1 MNTALILLLAAIA
14 ASCILCIAIRRNAI
28 VSAVMPACTF
38 VLMVL
43 CMVLCIPVLGGE
55 IIDDGIF
62 WMDPLSAVFMM
73 LVAVVGFVAS
83 VYSRAYISMDLR
95 EHEIDLREHSVYYP
109 LLMVFISVMMLTFT
123 ARSMAVVWLG
133 VGATTLVSTF
143 LVGLY
148 RREES
153 TEAAWKY
160 IILCSV
166 GITIALFGLT
176 LVYASTVGVID
187 SGKALDWPQLMMHAS
202 ELDPNMMRMATL
214 LIIIGFGTKVGF
226 VPMHTWLPDAHS
238 QAPSPISG
246 LLSAV
251 LLNCAMYAVLRFY
264 GVSELVDPGFAST
277 ILLIFG
283 FVSLAAASLFIIS
296 AKDLKRMLAYSSIEN
311 MGLIAIGLG
320 IGTHAAIAAALIQ
333 MTAHSITKPILFFSA
348 GNIIQAYGTRSMSK
362 IRGVRK
368 TMPFT
373 SVVMAAGTL
382 AIIGCPPFA
391 VFVGEL
397 SIMIGALDAGMVAA
411 VVLMVI
417 LLSMVFAGMVRNI
430 FPMLSGEAPEGIKD
444 LREPSRVVP
453 IAVLLILTL
462 ALGLFMP
469 DAVADWFSDAASVV
483 EGVFL

>member
-1 MNTALILLLAAIA
+1 MNAALMLLLIAIL
-14 ASCILCIAIRRNAI
+14 ASCVLCVAIRRSKL
-28 VSAVMPACTF
+28 VSAVMPACAF
-38 VLMVL
+38 VLMIVCIAL
-43 CMVLCIPVLGGE
+43 CVPVLGGE
-55 IIDDGIF
+55 GIDDGMF
-62 WMDPLSAVFMM
+62 WMDSLSAVFMM
-73 LVAVVGFVAS
+73 LVAIVGFAAS
-83 VYSRAYISMDLR
+83 LYSRAYIGRDLEER
-95 EHEIDLREHSVYYP
+95 EIDLRDHSVYYP

-148 RREES
+148 KREES

-187 SGKALDWPQLMMHAS
+187 SDMALDWPQLMLHAS
-202 ELDPNMMRMATL
+202 ELDPNMMRMATV

-264 GVSELVDPGFAST
+264 GISEAMDPGFAST

-283 FVSLAAASLFIIS
+283 LVSLAAASLFIIS

-320 IGTHAAIAAALIQ
+320 IGTPAAVAAALIQ
-333 MTAHSITKPILFFSA
+333 MTAHSITKPVLFFSA
-348 GNIIQAYGTRSMSK
+348 GNIIQAYGTRAMSE

-368 TMPFT
+368 SMPFT
-373 SVVMAAGTL
+373 SAAMAAGTL

-397 SIMIGALDAGMVAA
+397 SIMAGALDAGMIA
-411 VVLMVI
+411 VVALMV
-417 LLSMVFAGMVRNI
+417 LFLAMVFAGMVRNV
-430 FPMLSGEAPEGIKD
+430 FPMLSGEPPERAED
-444 LREPSRVVP
+444 LKEPSRIVP
-453 IAVLLILTL
+453 IAALLVLSL
-462 ALGLFMP
+462 AIGLFMP
-469 DAVADWFSDAASVV
+469 DQVMEWFENAASAVM
-483 EGVFL
+483 GGIL